1 MTTVFISYSHVDS
14 KEADELASLLDELDI
29 EYFRDVKDI
38 NWGDS
43 ISSKVRDALDS
54 CVAILVIVS
63 PASLKS
69 HWVPY
74 EIGHASALR
83 KIILPF
89 LTHPSLEI
97 PHYIRDLNYATT
109 VEKVKDY
116 FTNTFAQEAKRVV
129 RPTES
134 APMRATVTLDEMQID
149 YLLEIS
155 KPRNEGSIYGGIDDR
170 TGREVA
176 SYQAALDLYQTYDLM
191 RYSGGSYKL
200 TPKGWK
206 LVDQLWSLKILDA
219 LDFRQFTEHEDL
231 AKAVGLTDGQVE
243 MDELRRH
250 VKGMETNGWVK
261 VNSSMHGWSVRIIE
275 EGVTRR
281 KHRRIEL

>member
-1 MTTVFISYSHVDS
+1 MTTVFISYSHVDAKS
-14 KEADELASLLDELDI
+14 ADDLASLLDDLGI

-63 PASLKS
+63 PASLTS

-89 LTHPSLEI
+89 LTHPSLDV

-109 VEKVKDY
+109 VDKVKDY
-116 FTNTFAQEAKRVV
+116 FINTFAQEAKNIGQS
-129 RPTES
+129 TEAAS
-134 APMRATVTLDEMQID
+134 LRHEVTMDDLQID

-155 KPRNEGSIYGGIDDR
+155 KPRNDGSIYGGIDDH

-176 SYQAALDLYQTYDLM
+176 PYQEALELFQTYDVM
-191 RYSGGSYKL
+191 RYGGGGYNL

-206 LVDQLWSLKILDA
+206 LADQLWALKILDA
-219 LDFRQFTEHEDL
+219 LDARNFVEQEDL
-231 AKAVGLTDGQVE
+231 AEAVGLTDGQIE
-243 MDELRRH
+243 MDELKRH
-250 VKGMETNGWVK
+250 VKSMETNGWVK
-261 VNSSMHGWSVRIIE
+261 VNSTIHGWSVRIVE
-275 EGVTRR
+275 EGVTQR
-281 KHRRIEL
+281 KHRRIQL